1 MGGIKNKIAKKM
13 HFIYQYTIS
22 SFCNVVEGIYIM
34 RISHAYRRGST
45 CVRVNDGKN
54 GEGGSKNTWS
64 DDKCPDTHHSATTSR
79 RVPQNRA
86 TMRPLVT
93 IMLKCNLLITAA
105 APSRSLISPICTA
118 VGERKQNGNERP
130 VPPGRMIR
138 DKEGSIGDAEGM
150 ATRDRDRERSR
161 RKREREGRER
171 TDNSGRDSGDT
182 KRNKFRNR

>member
-1 MGGIKNKIAKKM
+1 MYTASFVCNIA
-13 HFIYQYTIS
+13 
-22 SFCNVVEGIYIM
+22 E
-34 RISHAYRRGST
+34 RISHYASLARVYTRGPT
-45 CVRVNDGKN
+45 CVRMN
-54 GEGGSKNTWS
+54 GGGRQQKYLVH
-64 DDKCPDTHHSATTSR
+64 DKCPDAHHGATISR

-86 TMRPLVT
+86 TIRPLVT

-138 DKEGSIGDAEGM
+138 DKEGGIGDAKGM
-150 ATRDRDRERSR
+150 AKRDTERDQWR
-161 RKREREGRER
+161 RRWGRGGRRERERGRTMVAE
-171 TDNSGRDSGDT
+171 TGDT

>member
-1 MGGIKNKIAKKM
+1 M
-13 HFIYQYTIS
+13 
-22 SFCNVVEGIYIM
+22 
-34 RISHAYRRGST
+34 
-45 CVRVNDGKN
+45 RVNNGKN
-54 GEGGSKNTWS
+54 GEGESKNTS
-64 DDKCPDTHHSATTSR
+64 NDKCPGTHHSAMTSQ

-138 DKEGSIGDAEGM
+138 DKEGGIGDAEGM
-150 ATRDRDRERSR
+150 ATRDRDRERRR
-161 RKREREGRER
+161 RKRDRSTRER
-171 TDNSGRDSGDT
+171 TIVAETVEIRKEINSAID
-182 KRNKFRNR
+182 KRPV

>member
-1 MGGIKNKIAKKM
+1 MYTTSFVCDIA
-13 HFIYQYTIS
+13 
-22 SFCNVVEGIYIM
+22 E
-34 RISHAYRRGST
+34 RISHYTSLTRVYTHGPT
-45 CVRVNDGKN
+45 CVRMN
-54 GEGGSKNTWS
+54 GGGRQQKYLVH
-64 DDKCPDTHHSATTSR
+64 DKCPGTHHDATISR

-138 DKEGSIGDAEGM
+138 DKEGGIGDAKGM
-150 ATRDRDRERSR
+150 AKRDTERDQR
-161 RKREREGRER
+161 RRREREGGR
-171 TDNSGRDSGDT
+171 TMVAETGDT

>member
-1 MGGIKNKIAKKM
+1 MVNDMLFK
-13 HFIYQYTIS
+13 
-22 SFCNVVEGIYIM
+22 EGITFCIQLLS
-34 RISHAYRRGST
+34 RAISQREFHIIRASHAYTHGPT
-45 CVRVNDGKN
+45 CVRMN
-54 GEGGSKNTWS
+54 GGGRQQKYLVH
-64 DDKCPDTHHSATTSR
+64 DKCPDTHHGATISR

-138 DKEGSIGDAEGM
+138 DKEGGIGDAKGM
-150 ATRDRDRERSR
+150 AKRDTERDQR
-161 RKREREGRER
+161 RRRRGRGRGRRRERERGRTMVAE
-171 TDNSGRDSGDT
+171 TGDT

>member
-1 MGGIKNKIAKKM
+1 MSCSKKKIFCLLICLSYAM
-13 HFIYQYTIS
+13 SQREFIS
-22 SFCNVVEGIYIM
+22 CE
-34 RISHAYRRGST
+34 SHARIGVDRRAWGW
-45 CVRVNDGKN
+45 NDGKN
-54 GEGGSKNTWS
+54 GEGESKNTWS
-64 DDKCPDTHHSATTSR
+64 MINAPTPITVQRHQRR

-118 VGERKQNGNERP
+118 VGERKQNRNERP

-138 DKEGSIGDAEGM
+138 DKEGGIGDAGGM
-150 ATRDRDRERSR
+150 AR
-161 RKREREGRER
+161 RERERESARGRTMVVE
-171 TDNSGRDSGDT
+171 TGDT

>member
-1 MGGIKNKIAKKM
+1 MVNDMLFK
-13 HFIYQYTIS
+13 
-22 SFCNVVEGIYIM
+22 EGITFSIQ
-34 RISHAYRRGST
+34 RLSCAISQREFHIIRAAHAYTHGPT
-45 CVRVNDGKN
+45 CVRMN
-54 GEGGSKNTWS
+54 GGGRQQKYLVH
-64 DDKCPDTHHSATTSR
+64 DKCPDTHHGATISR

-138 DKEGSIGDAEGM
+138 DKEGRHWGRK
-150 ATRDRDRERSR
+150 RDGEERHGERSEEKER
-161 RKREREGRER
+161 AREGP
-171 TDNSGRDSGDT
+171 DNGGRDWRYE
-182 KRNKFRNR
+182 KK

>member
-1 MGGIKNKIAKKM
+1 MVNNELLEKM
-13 HFIYQYTIS
+13 RLFVNIQLL
-22 SFCNVVEGIYIM
+22 M
-34 RISHAYRRGST
+34 QRRRGNLYYINLIHVQAWID
-45 CVRVNDGKN
+45 VRESERQEERRGRKQKYLVH
-54 GEGGSKNTWS
+54 
-64 DDKCPDTHHSATTSR
+64 DKCPDTHHGTTTSR

-138 DKEGSIGDAEGM
+138 DKEGGIGDAEGM
-150 ATRDRDRERSR
+150 VKRDRGREEERV
-161 RKREREGRER
+161 RERER
-171 TDNSGRDSGDT
+171 TDNGGRDWRYE
-182 KRNKFRNR
+182 KK